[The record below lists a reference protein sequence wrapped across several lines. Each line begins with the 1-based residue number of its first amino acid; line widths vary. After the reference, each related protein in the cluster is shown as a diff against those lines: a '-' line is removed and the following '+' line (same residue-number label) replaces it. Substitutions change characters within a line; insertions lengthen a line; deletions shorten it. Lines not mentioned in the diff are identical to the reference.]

1 MKKSNRKFSGPF
13 LLLFAL
19 SLLAGFLSASP
30 VTFQEGA
37 PWKTEFGREHPL
49 TGRIWDTARREFV
62 TSAALIKQ
70 LTGRS
75 IILLGEKHDN
85 PDHHRLQAWVLREL
99 VKAGR
104 KPPVSFE
111 MFDTSKTPI
120 ISKYRN
126 DNPGDVDGIAEAT
139 NWKESGWP
147 EWEMYRPIVAAA
159 VEAGLPIIAANL
171 SRETARALSREGTSA
186 LPAALVREFHLD
198 QPPTEEVRASMDKEI
213 REAHCGMAND
223 SMVESMIR
231 AQRARDAQLAERVLA
246 NDWGEGGVL
255 ITGNGHARTDRGVPT
270 YLRMRYPQIKFA
282 SVGFLEVD
290 DEKIRPDQYPEELH
304 AGALPYDF
312 VWFTPRVDNLDPC
325 EKFRESLEK
334 MKKQP

>member
-1 MKKSNRKFSGPF
+1 VKKLNRKYSGSF
-13 LLLFAL
+13 LLLFTL
-19 SLLAGFLSASP
+19 SLLATLLSANP
-30 VTFQEGA
+30 VTLQEGA
-37 PWKTEFGREHPL
+37 PWKTEFGRGHPL
-49 TGRIWDTARREFV
+49 TGRIWDTAGRKFV
-62 TSAALIKQ
+62 TSAALMEQ

-111 MFDTSKTPI
+111 MFDTSKASI
-120 ISKYRN
+120 ISKYQN
-126 DNPGDVDGIAEAT
+126 DNPGDVDGIAEAV

-147 EWEMYRPIVAAA
+147 EWEMYRPIIAAV

-186 LPAALVREFHLD
+186 LPTALVREFHLD
-198 QPPTEEVRASMDKEI
+198 QPPAEEVRASMDVEI

-223 SMVESMIR
+223 SMVKSMIR

-246 NDWGEGGVL
+246 NDGGEGGVL

-270 YLRMRYPQIKFA
+270 YLRMSYPKIKFA

-290 DEKIRPDQYPEELH
+290 DEKTRPDQYPEELF
-304 AGALPYDF
+304 ADSLPFNF